1 MYRLISGIGILFCL
15 HSVAYSQEEADF
27 NRVNSET
34 YRLYLEQEWD
44 SLIALGK
51 EALRQDLDYYYLR
64 IRMGIACYSTRKYR
78 KAASHFEAA
87 LELNQGDPLA
97 LEYLYFSRLFAGQ
110 YQAARIL
117 RSQFRGDLA
126 LKLPP
131 PKATF
136 AEQISAGFLY
146 ARGIDPE
153 DFPVESIDDPGVQN
167 VALHFSNTS
176 LSLVNRLSTR
186 ISLVHEVNYLNKTN
200 GYLTF
205 DGYYGHH
212 ILDQKVV
219 QTQYYVSPHITL
231 GKNSVFMPMFH
242 LLGIRYQDYVSMGMG
257 FQGGTGQYSLEEF
270 KKRAWATGVGFKQG
284 LGPVDLNLGIYYS
297 KLNQTNQVQNRTGF
311 TWFPLGNLNLY
322 TGGYL
327 NTQYEY
333 HSQAGNV
340 LRFIPE
346 IHLGFAFAEKVWLDL
361 NAAMGEMT
369 NYLEN
374 NGAIVYNSFSE
385 YNDKKLQ
392 FTLTI
397 PVSKKGSLLYLG
409 GRWTDT
415 RSEYS
420 TYDPEAPEDLNT
432 ITYDAFSFYGGIS
445 WKL

>member
-1 MYRLISGIGILFCL
+1 
-15 HSVAYSQEEADF
+15 
-27 NRVNSET
+27 
-34 YRLYLEQEWD
+34 
-44 SLIALGK
+44 
-51 EALRQDLDYYYLR
+51 
-64 IRMGIACYSTRKYR
+64 
-78 KAASHFEAA
+78 
-87 LELNQGDPLA
+87 
-97 LEYLYFSRLFAGQ
+97 
-110 YQAARIL
+110 
-117 RSQFRGDLA
+117 
-126 LKLPP
+126 
-131 PKATF
+131 
-136 AEQISAGFLY
+136 
-146 ARGIDPE
+146 
-153 DFPVESIDDPGVQN
+153 
-167 VALHFSNTS
+167 
-176 LSLVNRLSTR
+176 
-186 ISLVHEVNYLNKTN
+186 VHEVNYLNKTN

-219 QTQYYVSPHITL
+219 QTQYYVSPHLTL

-284 LGPVDLNLGIYYS
+284 LGPVDLHLGIYYS
-297 KLNQTNQVQNRTGF
+297 RLNQTNQVQNRTGL
-311 TWFPLGNLNLY
+311 TWFPLGNLNFY
-322 TGGYL
+322 AGGYL
-327 NTQYEY
+327 NTQYDY
-333 HSQAGNV
+333 HRQTGNV
-340 LRFIPE
+340 FRFIPE
-346 IHLGFAFAEKVWLDL
+346 IHLGFAMAEKVWLDL

-409 GRWTDT
+409 GRWTET

-420 TYDPEAPEDLNT
+420 TFDPEAPEDLNT
-432 ITYDAFSFYGGIS
+432 ITYDAFSFYGGLS